1 LPIAYAVRPTHPGG
15 IILERFGARICGSSS
30 SLLIAIVLLVF
41 PQLVWSASADDNV
54 NTHEELESEKQ
65 NVLSMILAGTSDAD
79 ESAFTIGLDF
89 EHRIHRYLGV
99 GAVIEYA
106 TDDIDAV
113 TLLGVADLHL
123 WRGLAIQTG
132 PGVEFVG
139 EEEEENGRTTTNN
152 RREFVYRVGVVYEFD
167 VGKFLVM
174 PQVHYDYSTGADAVI
189 YGLAFGFG
197 F

>member
-1 LPIAYAVRPTHPGG
+1 
-15 IILERFGARICGSSS
+15 
-30 SLLIAIVLLVF
+30 
-41 PQLVWSASADDNV
+41 
-54 NTHEELESEKQ
+54 
-65 NVLSMILAGTSDAD
+65 
-79 ESAFTIGLDF
+79 
-89 EHRIHRYLGV
+89 V